1 MSARSEMVA
10 GWLEPRA
17 GEMVDFLGR
26 LVAEPTENP
35 PGTGLGRCARV
46 LADQLQRLG
55 LEPELI
61 EITGPHTL
69 EDPHIVRGSTGAGAK
84 LLYFHGHYDV
94 VPVQDRAQFAMRREG
109 GRLIGRGTAD
119 MKGGIVSMVYG
130 AAAAK
135 ELGLLG
141 DGRIVIHLVPDE
153 ETGSVVGAG
162 YLREHGLIDPSAVAM
177 VTGEPSGSSIWN
189 AARGAISLKVGFE
202 GREAHVGQAT
212 FGINT
217 FAHMVYV
224 ARPLLA
230 YAEEMAG
237 RPTGYPMNPAD
248 PTGSMVVVG
257 GLSGGGSNFN
267 VVPADAWF
275 TVDSRFNPEE
285 DLDAELARMT
295 TIIREAAAEVDA
307 KVTIDITQFQ
317 PPAGTPADHPAGA
330 ALARCAEEVRGE
342 PAAFEMCGGILENRW
357 YDQLG
362 IPAFAFGAGRL
373 DVSHGPHEYVDER
386 ELFRVAAVYALY
398 ANEML
403 DQP

>member
-1 MSARSEMVA
+1 MSTRSETINA
-10 GWLEPRA
+10 WLKPREQ
-17 GEMVDFLGR
+17 EMVDFLGR

-35 PGTGLGRCARV
+35 PGVGLGRCAGV
-46 LADQLQRLG
+46 LVEEMRRLG
-55 LEPELI
+55 LDPELV
-61 EITGPHTL
+61 EITGAHTL
-69 EDPHIVRGSTGAGAK
+69 EDPYIVRGGAGSGSR

-94 VPVQDRAQFAMRREG
+94 VPVQDRAQFTMRREG

-135 ELGLLG
+135 ELGLIG

-162 YLREHGLIDPSAVAM
+162 HLREHGLIDPSAVAM

-202 GREAHVGQAT
+202 GREAHVGQAA

-217 FAHMVYV
+217 FAHMVHV

-230 YAEEMAG
+230 YAEEMAA
-237 RPTGYPMNPAD
+237 RPTGYTMDPDD

-285 DLDAELARMT
+285 DLTVQLERMR
-295 TIIREAAAEVDA
+295 TIIRDAAAEVGA
-307 KVTIDITQFQ
+307 KVTVEVTQFQ
-317 PPAGTPADHPAGA
+317 PPAGTPGTHPAGA
-330 ALARCAEEVRGE
+330 VLARCVEEVRGE
-342 PAAFEMCGGILENRW
+342 PARFEMCGGILENRW

-362 IPAFAFGAGRL
+362 IPAFGFGAGRL
-373 DVSHGPHEYVDER
+373 DVSHGPDEHVDER
-386 ELFRVAAVYALY
+386 EFFKAAAVYALY
-398 ANEML
+398 AAEVL
-403 DQP
+403 G